1 MASNLIYCASST
13 LVTGTTSTMDF
24 LVINMNNKNV
34 GIPLF
39 QFTPFTTV
47 PDIDFIDLVKVDFTV
62 EGVTLGHLG
71 TSYGA
76 GLATYVNGSACAF
89 PIYKIDNMEI
99 QNDVK
104 VSTPT
109 IVSNLT
115 SWGKFLAVQVNNNAY
130 GIPLFNYSTEYPFS
144 TSVAMSAITV
154 NTKLVKPVKSMSLT
168 NPSTNLNSKIKTYQN
183 LIDRIKYQLGAP
195 FINLEVCEDVQLVDF
210 IDKSMEFYTK
220 YAGYTE
226 EFLVFSSRLYK
237 EPGIKLDT
245 LFSITPSMREA
256 LANGAKP
263 NWDYDLGEY
272 RKVVGVFSFAQGET
286 TGINSLFTLEQ
297 AMAQQTYFSYMLG
310 NVGFDLVTWE
320 VLKGWLDTREKV
332 LAQIPYIDFDNRTQ
346 LMRIIPAP
354 NANSGYMGCVGCW
367 VERPVADLI
376 MERWIEQYALSITKI
391 AIGNIRGKYSGMSL
405 FGGGQINYNDLLSQ
419 GLAEKTK
426 LEEELMLGYGESPP
440 ARFFL
445 GILMAAII
453 PASVWLT
460 GLANLC
466 G

>member
-1 MASNLIYCASST
+1 MADNMLLCLSST
-13 LVTGTTSTMDF
+13 LVTGVTSTMDF
-24 LVINMNNKNV
+24 LVVNMNNKNV

-39 QFTPFTTV
+39 QFQPFTTT
-47 PDIDFIDLVKVDFTV
+47 PDIDFIDLVQLDWRVSD
-62 EGVTLGHLG
+62 VTLAQGA

-76 GLATYVNGSACAF
+76 GIATYVNNSACAF
-89 PIYKIDNMEI
+89 PIYKVDNTTVT
-99 QNDVK
+99 NDIK

-109 IVSNLT
+109 IVSNLS
-115 SWGKFLAVQVNNNAY
+115 SWGQYVAVEVNGETY
-130 GIPLFNYSTEYPFS
+130 GIPLFNYSSQFPFT
-144 TSVAMSAITV
+144 TSVDMSAIAV
-154 NTKLVKPVKSMSLT
+154 NTKIVKPIKNMSLT

-195 FINLEVCEDVQLVDF
+195 FINLEVCEDVQIVDF
-210 IDKSMEFYTK
+210 IDKAMEFYTK

-297 AMAQQTYFSYMLG
+297 AMSQQTYFSYMLG

-320 VLKGWLDTREKV
+320 VLKGWLETREKV

-376 MERWIEQYALSITKI
+376 MERLIEQYALAITKI
-391 AIGNIRGKYSGMSL
+391 AIGNIRGKYQGMQM
-405 FGGGQINYNDLLSQ
+405 FGGGNLNFNDLLSQ
-419 GLAEKTK
+419 GLKEKEA
-426 LEEELMLGYGESPP
+426 LELELQMRYG
-440 ARFFL
+440 RLIFKGVNH
-445 GILMAAII
+445 GIRQ
-453 PASVWLT
+453 
-460 GLANLC
+460 
-466 G
+466 